1 MNNAVNSVGRRKTA
15 VARVYLKPGSGNIIV
30 NKKDYKAFFP
40 VEFHQ
45 LALTEPL
52 RVLEVL
58 DKYDVTVN
66 VRGGGMKGQAEAVRL
81 GIARAMVKEA
91 DAQGRTVEADRNGQK
106 VTLNEVKV
114 ALKEKRKDLLS
125 RDSRKVE
132 RKKPGLRKARRA
144 TQFKKR

>member
-1 MNNAVNSVGRRKTA
+1 MSSAINCVGRRKTA
-15 VARVYLKPGSGNIIV
+15 VARVYLKPGSGSIIV
-30 NKKDYKAFFP
+30 NKKDYKAYFP

-52 RVLEVL
+52 RVLDVEA
-58 DKYDVTVN
+58 KYDFTIN
-66 VRGGGMKGQAEAVRL
+66 VKGGGMKGQAEAVRL

-91 DAQGRTVEADRNGQK
+91 DEQGRTVEVVRNGAP

-114 ALKEKRKDLLS
+114 ALKERRKDLLT

>member
-15 VARVYLKPGSGNIIV
+15 VARVYLKSGSGNIIV

-91 DAQGRTVEADRNGQK
+91 DAQGRTIEADRNGQK